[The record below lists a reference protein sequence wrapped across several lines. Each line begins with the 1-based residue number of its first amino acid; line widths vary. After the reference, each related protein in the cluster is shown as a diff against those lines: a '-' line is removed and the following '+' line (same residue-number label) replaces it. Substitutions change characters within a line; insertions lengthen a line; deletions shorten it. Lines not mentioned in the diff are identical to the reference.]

1 MRRGIRKQVET
12 KVYIVEE
19 GAVIGRKKA
28 EQWCSRFQGKADKT
42 AWDGIKDLVVNA
54 SPANFQ

>member
-1 MRRGIRKQVET
+1 MCGNMRRGIRKQVET

-28 EQWCSRFQGKADKT
+28 EQ
-42 AWDGIKDLVVNA
+42 
-54 SPANFQ
+54 